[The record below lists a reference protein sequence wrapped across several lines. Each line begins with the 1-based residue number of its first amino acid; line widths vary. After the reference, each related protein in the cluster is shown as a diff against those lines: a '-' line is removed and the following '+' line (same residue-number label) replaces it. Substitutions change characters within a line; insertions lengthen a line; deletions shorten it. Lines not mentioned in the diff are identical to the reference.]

1 MKILIVDDSP
11 DALAVARARLSK
23 EGLDIVCADSGQA
36 GLTMARDE
44 SPDLILL
51 DVDMPDLSGFH
62 VCRMLQADPQ
72 TRTIP
77 VIFLSGFDDADTKVR
92 ALDMGAV
99 DYVTKPF
106 DAFELRARVRAALR
120 TKHLQ
125 DLLAKYAQID
135 PLTELLNRRGLT
147 ERMRR
152 EWASVRRHGGTVSF
166 VMADIDHFK
175 RVNDAHGHSTGD
187 RALRHIADLLAA
199 ECRENDSAARYGG
212 DEFAIL
218 CPDIDAASAASLAE
232 RCRQRIETTPFYA
245 DGQQLQLMVSFGVDD
260 AAGRG
265 NERDLIEGADRA
277 LYQAKEAGRNRVI
290 VASATPATP
299 AADSHAA

>member
-36 GLTMARDE
+36 GLAMAKDE

-51 DVDMPDLSGFH
+51 DVDMPDLTGFH

-187 RALRHIADLLAA
+187 RALCHIADLLAA

-232 RCRQRIETTPFYA
+232 RCRQRIEATPFYA
-245 DGQQLQLMVSFGVDD
+245 DGQQLQLMVSFGVAD
-260 AAGRG
+260 ATGIADGRG
-265 NERDLIEGADRA
+265 LIEGADRA
-277 LYQAKEAGRNRVI
+277 LYQAKEA
-290 VASATPATP
+290 
-299 AADSHAA
+299 AA